1 MTGTLREV
9 IAQVFARADGR
20 ADFGPCGEDYTK
32 ADAILADYIIVPCKP
47 VPQSERPVCPAC
59 GTWQCATCG
68 YRRIGAFRFVEQT
81 CKLPCTSTSG
91 VFLDTRHSNYGKY
104 LDHLEALREY
114 TR

>member
-1 MTGTLREV
+1 MSELRDDLAV
-9 IAQVFARADGR
+9 RIANAVTDQPDWAHLAADS
-20 ADFGPCGEDYTK
+20 
-32 ADAILADYIIVPCKP
+32 ILADYIIVPCKP